1 MKLTRTND
9 KVLLSRKYSNLS
21 WYYYLK
27 VKHSITVNVFGNID
41 LFCQKVAKELTTSNS
56 LVNDSES
63 KDVPVIIMTPVM
75 LDEDLNQKIQSL
87 NNKQSQR
94 FDMMAFINGLDS

>member
-1 MKLTRTND
+1 
-9 KVLLSRKYSNLS
+9 
-21 WYYYLK
+21 
-27 VKHSITVNVFGNID
+27 
-41 LFCQKVAKELTTSNS
+41 
-56 LVNDSES
+56 
-63 KDVPVIIMTPVM
+63 M